1 MTSGSA
7 GGPLAGVRIIDL
19 TNNLSGPYGTML
31 LAQQGADVI
40 KIERP
45 PHGDIIRGVGSQ
57 RGGVAAYFVNSNW
70 GKRSVALDLSQEEG
84 RDTLRRLLETA
95 DVLVENFRPAVM
107 PGFGFAPDDVVAQ
120 YPRLIYAAVRGF
132 PSGSPLA
139 DAPAY
144 DHVVQAMTGFAS
156 CQADLREGTPV
167 LVQQAVV
174 DKVTGLTTAQA
185 ITAALFERERTDRG
199 QYLEIPMLHAALQFL
214 WPDAGTNASFVG
226 DVDKLPPQSRT
237 FRLTKTADG
246 YVSLVAISND
256 QFDGLMRAVGKDE
269 LIGDP
274 NLNSPGQRGRHGAQ
288 VMREVGA
295 FLREKT
301 TAEVMELLTANG
313 VPCGPVTDLD
323 DVAAYIDEI
332 SPGFMVRETHPQ
344 LGPMVHPSPAVRFDE
359 PVDIRPT
366 PALGQHTVEVLAE
379 LTEWLLDPL
388 PPRAPVDH
396 RPYDTNQIS
405 RERPHHGR

>member
-1 MTSGSA
+1 MPSTSGT
-7 GGPLAGVRIIDL
+7 GPLAGVRVIDL

-31 LAQQGADVI
+31 LAQQGADVV

-45 PHGDIIRGVGSQ
+45 PHGDILRGVGSQ

-70 GKRSVALDLSQEEG
+70 GKRSVTLDLSDGEG
-84 RDTLRRLLETA
+84 RGTLRRLLATA
-95 DVLVENFRPAVM
+95 DVLVENFRPMVM

-120 YPRLIYAAVRGF
+120 YPRLVYAAIRGF
-132 PSGSPLA
+132 PSGSRLA
-139 DAPAY
+139 NAPAY
-144 DHVVQAMTGFAS
+144 DHVIQAMTGFAS

-185 ITAALFERERTDRG
+185 VTAALFERERTRRG

-214 WPDAGTNASFVG
+214 WPDAATNASFVG
-226 DVDKLPPQSRT
+226 EVDKLPPQSRT

-246 YVSLVAISND
+246 YVALIAISND
-256 QFDGLMRAVGKDE
+256 QFDGLLRATGKDD

-274 NLNSPGQRGRHGAQ
+274 KLSSPGQRGRHGAQ

-301 TAEVMELLTANG
+301 TAEVIELLGANG

-323 DVAAYIDEI
+323 DVADSIDDV

-344 LGPMVHPSPAVRFDE
+344 LGAMVHPGPAVRFDE
-359 PVDIRPT
+359 PVAIRPS
-366 PALGQHTVEVLAE
+366 PALGEHTEEVLGE
-379 LTEWLLDPL
+379 LD
-388 PPRAPVDH
+388 
-396 RPYDTNQIS
+396 
-405 RERPHHGR
+405 